1 MLLGTKGYAA
11 PEQYGFGS
19 STTQSD
25 IYALGILFKEM
36 LSSIDNG
43 DLAFLVISELEKLN
57 KDRLKECIGSS
68 SLNLIIE
75 NWLEQGSLV

>member
-36 LSSIDNG
+36 LSS
-43 DLAFLVISELEKLN
+43 LN
-57 KDRLKECIGSS
+57 SKDK
-68 SLNLIIE
+68 NY
-75 NWLEQGSLV
+75 

>member
-1 MLLGTKGYAA
+1 M
-11 PEQYGFGS
+11 
-19 STTQSD
+19 D
-25 IYALGILFKEM
+25 LFKEM